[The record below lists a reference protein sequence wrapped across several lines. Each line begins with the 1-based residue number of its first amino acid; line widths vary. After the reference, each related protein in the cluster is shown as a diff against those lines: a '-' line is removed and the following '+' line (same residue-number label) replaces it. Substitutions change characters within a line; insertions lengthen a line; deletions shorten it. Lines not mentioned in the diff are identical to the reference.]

1 MSVRAELATVVSA
14 YYPIP
19 SKYPPDQYLE
29 WIRTFW
35 PQMRCPLVMFTEPD
49 LVGMLTEILGA
60 REGAGGTR
68 VIGLPFSQLTAFTAL
83 DPAVW
88 FRAWS
93 EDPEKGVHSPQLYA
107 LWWEK
112 KEFVRRVIEMNPFG
126 STKFIWCDA
135 GIGRYPGWT
144 STLAGRFPFADRV
157 PQEKMLLLE
166 IRPFEQADFST
177 VDAWGVRGG
186 DFTRRNSV
194 GGGILAA
201 DIEGWRKWSAAVD
214 SVFMKFLVSGRF
226 VGKDQNIYASV
237 ALEFPDRVLSVSA
250 GGGFDEIQKWF
261 YLLFYLA
268 YVEVA

>member
-1 MSVRAELATVVSA
+1 MSLRAELATVVSA

-29 WIRTFW
+29 WIRQFW
-35 PQMRCPLVMFTEPD
+35 PQMTCPLVMFTEPD
-49 LVGMLTEILGA
+49 LVGMLTELLGE
-60 REGAGGTR
+60 RTGGTR
-68 VIGLPFSQLTAFTAL
+68 VIGLPFSQGTAFTAL

-88 FRAWS
+88 FRAWG

-112 KEFVRRVIEMNPFG
+112 KEFVRRAIEMNPFG
-126 STKFIWCDA
+126 STKFVWCDA

-144 STLAGRFPFADRV
+144 STLSGRFPFADRV
-157 PQEKMLLLE
+157 PSGKMLMLE
-166 IRPFEQADFST
+166 IRPFEQTDFLA

-186 DFTRRNSV
+186 EFTRRNSV
-194 GGGILAA
+194 GGGVLAS
-201 DIEGWRKWSAAVD
+201 DVEGWRLWSAAVD
-214 SVFMKFLVSGRF
+214 AVCLKYLLSGRF

-237 ALEFPDRVLSVSA
+237 VLERPDLVSMVCVPD
-250 GGGFDEIQKWF
+250 GKFDEIQKWF